1 MCVSLCISHGK
12 NLWTTVDGH
21 WCGMP
26 VHRDIVCVDFE
37 GPADRSEFIVTCCWS
52 GWCDDL
58 LADSAVPWAY
68 AYSWKHYNDCTNMPY
83 SFILFF
89 ILYTLHLLLFCLC
102 TFCFC
107 NPFFVFYMLF
117 YCFVLMNVAGEK
129 YEACRCCWLW
139 ISQMGIRFV
148 QQWSP
153 VIATSFLTVL

>member
-1 MCVSLCISHGK
+1 MCVSLCISQGK

-58 LADSAVPWAY
+58 LADSAVPLAC
-68 AYSWKHYNDCTNMPY
+68 AYSWKHYNDCTSMPY

-107 NPFFVFYMLF
+107 NPIFL
-117 YCFVLMNVAGEK
+117 CFI
-129 YEACRCCWLW
+129 CC
-139 ISQMGIRFV
+139 F
-148 QQWSP
+148 
-153 VIATSFLTVL
+153 TVLFWWTSLERNMKHADAVDCESVRWAFALYSNARQ